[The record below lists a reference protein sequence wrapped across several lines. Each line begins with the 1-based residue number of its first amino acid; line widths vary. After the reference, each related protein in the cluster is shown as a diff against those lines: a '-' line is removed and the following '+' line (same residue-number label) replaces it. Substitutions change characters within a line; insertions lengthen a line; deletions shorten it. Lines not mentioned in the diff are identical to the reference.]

1 MVYVDPGEL
10 RWRPFVQTWLDSK
23 FPAKI
28 SDVTKVCVCVC
39 TFCEFHLKISF

>member
-10 RWRPFVQTWLDSK
+10 RWRPYVQTWLDSK

-28 SDVTKVCVCVC
+28 SDATKVCMCVHI
-39 TFCEFHLKISF
+39 FI